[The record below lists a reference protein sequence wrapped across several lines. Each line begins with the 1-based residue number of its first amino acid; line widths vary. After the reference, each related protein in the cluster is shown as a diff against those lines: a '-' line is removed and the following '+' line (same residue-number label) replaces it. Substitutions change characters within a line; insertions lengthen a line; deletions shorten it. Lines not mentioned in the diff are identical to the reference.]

1 MKWLFRTL
9 LLELIQD
16 LWNSVINIVEN
27 VSEINSVN
35 SKINLYSIFLKVY
48 SATVFFICG
57 ENPQNFNFKICKLFL
72 FCKQLLQIKDIQ
84 GVNKGFCVLTV
95 FKDEF

>member
-1 MKWLFRTL
+1 MSQRSILLILKLIFIQSFKKCTLQLF
-9 LLELIQD
+9 
-16 LWNSVINIVEN
+16 
-27 VSEINSVN
+27 
-35 SKINLYSIFLKVY
+35 
-48 SATVFFICG
+48 FFICG

-84 GVNKGFCVLTV
+84 GVNKGLKKGFCVLTV